1 MKKNKLIITL
11 FCLISLIGFSGCE
24 DWLHVNS
31 DNEKLVGESF
41 KNIDDLRSATA
52 YLYCRPWYY
61 FNNHV
66 RIVTEARAGNAY
78 VDGITGALPS
88 LALFSENSNLS
99 ELYNAWGGLYSSVTH
114 ADYVI
119 NDYVSLALENGVDE
133 TAVRACEAEA
143 RFMRG
148 TAYWYLAM
156 LWHDVPIIDNPRDY
170 MLNTI
175 IPPNPFEDVLQYAIY
190 DLKFASEYMK
200 ETDEKGRVTR
210 DAAKAMLSRIYLT
223 AANYAMGD
231 RFTSGYLTRNQVG
244 SNAEIAQI
252 YFSSVKSLTEE
263 VIHNGQYEILED
275 FEDIYKVQ
283 NNNNE
288 EVMFAIQFV
297 QGSVEW
303 GYTNSLNDWAYNK
316 ELTNNLNA
324 GGYVFASYDFLRML
338 VNEGGLSRIRGSVC
352 VPGQKYTYLG
362 THTAAGSWT
371 VPSDKAKV
379 NFKKFVVGSNED
391 TGGVAINGN
400 TGLASPMLRM
410 AEVYLMHAEAV
421 LGMDNETSDPTAL
434 EYFNK
439 VRERA
444 YYLNADEFVPATK
457 ITRNDI
463 FKERRMELFL
473 ETVYWTDIKR
483 RSFYD
488 MDWTLN
494 LLNNKHIETDPET
507 DFCNYASY
515 SYTFDPVKYPSTNGW
530 SNSPREQAGFK
541 PQEVVHQVPD
551 GSYVHASGAKSNIWA
566 FAYPSIEVSAN
577 SKLNS
582 VPVNY
587 EFQK

>member
-1 MKKNKLIITL
+1 MKKNKLIISL
-11 FCLISLIGFSGCE
+11 LCVFSLIGFSGCE
-24 DWLHVNS
+24 DWLHVTS
-31 DNEKLVGESF
+31 DNEKQVGESF
-41 KNIDDLRSATA
+41 KTIDDLRSATS
-52 YLYCRPWYY
+52 YLYCTPWYY
-61 FNNHV
+61 FNNQL

-78 VDGITGALPS
+78 VDGVTSALAS

-114 ADYVI
+114 ADYII
-119 NDYVSLALENGVDE
+119 NDYVPLALENGVDE
-133 TAVRACEAEA
+133 TAVKACEAEA

-156 LWHDVPIIDNPRDY
+156 LWHDIPIIDNPRDH
-170 MLNTI
+170 MLNTT
-175 IPPNPFEDVLQYAIY
+175 IPPNPFEDVLQYAIN

-200 ETDEKGRVTR
+200 ETDEKGRLTK
-210 DAAKAMLSRIYLT
+210 DAAKGMLSRIYLT

-231 RFTSGYLTRNQVG
+231 HFTSNYLSRNEAG
-244 SNAEIAQI
+244 SNAEIAQK
-252 YFSSVKSLTEE
+252 YFDSIKSLTEE
-263 VIHNGQYEILED
+263 VILNGQYEILED

-303 GYTNSLNDWAYNK
+303 GYTNPLNDWAYNK
-316 ELTNNLNA
+316 VLTNNLNA
-324 GGYVFASYDFLRML
+324 GGYVYVSYDFLRML
-338 VNEGGLSRIRGSVC
+338 VNEGGLSRLRGSVC

-371 VPSDKAKV
+371 VPSDKSKV

-410 AEVYLMHAEAV
+410 AEVYLMYAEAV
-421 LGMDNETSDPTAL
+421 LGTANETTDSEAL
-434 EYFNK
+434 KYFNK

-444 YYLNADEFVPATK
+444 FYLNPNDFVPATK

-473 ETVYWTDIKR
+473 EAVYWTDLKR

-488 MDWTLN
+488 MDWTLD
-494 LLNNKHIETDPET
+494 LINNKLKDTHPDTE
-507 DFCNYASY
+507 FGNHASWA
-515 SYTFDPVKYPSTNGW
+515 YTFDPVKYPTTNGW
-530 SNSPREQAGFK
+530 DNSPREQAGYK
-541 PQEVVHQVPD
+541 PQEVVHQVPN

-577 SKLNS
+577 SELNS
-582 VPVNY
+582 APVNY
-587 EFQK
+587 EFEK